1 MKNLF
6 ITLLCVLSLISLS
19 TQAQTKKTTK
29 KPTTTSKATPA
40 KKTTSATKPNTTK
53 ATTNSKTVE
62 PAKAEEKLAA
72 KPTNQAVKS
81 NKNNAATTYYKAA
94 LGLKF
99 IYGVSLTGKYFISEK
114 SALEGIVRY
123 NGAGGLGSNIA
134 FSGLYEYHSE
144 IKEIAGLRWYIG
156 GGGHVNHFSWKDVDA
171 PGVTTF
177 GVVGTIGLEYKVKN
191 LPLAV
196 SADWQPAYIIN
207 HGAGFSAENG
217 GIGIKYTF

>member
-1 MKNLF
+1 M
-6 ITLLCVLSLISLS
+6 LLLLISF
-19 TQAQTKKTTK
+19 TACKKDKQVVIDDFNPSQYYLTGEYK
-29 KPTTTSKATPA
+29 AGLGFGTTSYVYAFL
-40 KKTTSATKPNTTK
+40 PNGK
-53 ATTNSKTVE
+53 VVHS
-62 PAKAEEKLAA
+62 
-72 KPTNQAVKS
+72 
-81 NKNNAATTYYKAA
+81 Y
-94 LGLKF
+94 LG
-99 IYGVSLTGKYFISEK
+99 G